1 MAEAKKENID
11 IEEAKKHITELL
23 VIDSEDAT
31 KRKIVSFVETYKL
44 FSTTVC
50 LSITDV
56 VRTFEKKY
64 GLDISFDKEGQV
76 VIAKKRDK

>member
-1 MAEAKKENID
+1 MAKDKKL
-11 IEEAKKHITELL
+11 IEEATKDITELL

-44 FSTTVC
+44 FSTTVR

-64 GLDISFDKEGQV
+64 GLSVSFDKEGKV
-76 VIAKKRDK
+76 VVTKKEGG